1 MKYVGEYIADTSV
14 KGIKESDFI
23 RIKRSLLGSDIR
35 MLTFPESVGKLFSSM
50 YLQGVHGFD
59 YFNVYG
65 KITES
70 DVAEVFRKLYMRR
83 PVMSVINPL

>member
-1 MKYVGEYIADTSV
+1 
-14 KGIKESDFI
+14 
-23 RIKRSLLGSDIR
+23 
-35 MLTFPESVGKLFSSM
+35 M

-65 KITES
+65 KITEN
-70 DVAEVFRKLYMRR
+70 DVTDVLKTVYMRD